1 MPEHPIAAVV
11 LAHGAGAGFKHANM
25 QSIAE
30 ALAEESIATLRFNFP
45 YMQAGKKRT
54 DRPEV
59 ACAAITAAYGIA
71 VNEFK
76 GPVFAGGHSFGGRMA
91 SLAAAQKQIDP
102 TALIFFSFPLHQPK
116 KPDRKRA
123 THLPEILCPMLFL
136 SGTRDDLA
144 EQPLL
149 NEVVDELPDARVHW
163 LETGNHSYVVLKRTR
178 THPLTIFEEIG
189 QEVRRFVD
197 ALI

>member
-59 ACAAITAAYGIA
+59 ACAAITAAYHYNG
-71 VNEFK
+71 N
-76 GPVFAGGHSFGGRMA
+76 
-91 SLAAAQKQIDP
+91 LY
-102 TALIFFSFPLHQPK
+102 FF
-116 KPDRKRA
+116 
-123 THLPEILCPMLFL
+123 C
-136 SGTRDDLA
+136 
-144 EQPLL
+144 
-149 NEVVDELPDARVHW
+149 
-163 LETGNHSYVVLKRTR
+163 YVS
-178 THPLTIFEEIG
+178 
-189 QEVRRFVD
+189 
-197 ALI
+197 